1 MNWPK
6 TGLAS
11 LSDIEGP
18 GCCLDNDLS
27 SQEVV
32 LAANFMTKRALNID
46 SIAKTFTPLWW
57 SRNGFKIRN
66 IGDHRI
72 LFVFDDKSKVENIIH
87 GEPWNFDKHLVV
99 MEWYEVRNLVDTL
112 KFDRTMF
119 WVQVHGIPY
128 KYMNVKVVEKI
139 CKVLGKVI
147 HSIDPYETDGGN
159 FMKVRVIMDIS
170 LPLCRGLVI
179 ALANG
184 EKIWVSFKY
193 ECLPNIWYWCGC
205 FDHDDKDC
213 GL

>member
-1 MNWPK
+1 
-6 TGLAS
+6 
-11 LSDIEGP
+11 
-18 GCCLDNDLS
+18 
-27 SQEVV
+27 
-32 LAANFMTKRALNID
+32 MTKRALNID
-46 SIAKTFTPLWW
+46 SITKTFTPLWW
-57 SRNGFKIRN
+57 LRNGFKIRY

-72 LFVFDDKSKVENIIH
+72 LFVFDDKSEVENIIH

-128 KYMNVKVVEKI
+128 KYMNVKAVEKI
-139 CKVLGKVI
+139 WKVLGKVI

-193 ECLPNIWYWCGC
+193 ECLPNICYWCGC
-205 FDHDDKDC
+205 FDSDDKDC